1 MDVSGDMLFESILYL
16 HDTYIATFAAF
27 AALRYLHR
35 RFGCQDPS
43 CSLSRRS
50 ARTAPLGRQQRQ
62 VRVNLRIVEEGTEA
76 AEDAWAELGGP
87 EEVLGCKEGLKRK
100 IIEKIVSYVL
110 VVLTF
115 L

>member
-43 CSLSRRS
+43 IAAFPGVQRGQLRSDGSSDRS
-50 ARTAPLGRQQRQ
+50 A
-62 VRVNLRIVEEGTEA
+62 
-76 AEDAWAELGGP
+76 
-87 EEVLGCKEGLKRK
+87 
-100 IIEKIVSYVL
+100 
-110 VVLTF
+110 
-115 L
+115 